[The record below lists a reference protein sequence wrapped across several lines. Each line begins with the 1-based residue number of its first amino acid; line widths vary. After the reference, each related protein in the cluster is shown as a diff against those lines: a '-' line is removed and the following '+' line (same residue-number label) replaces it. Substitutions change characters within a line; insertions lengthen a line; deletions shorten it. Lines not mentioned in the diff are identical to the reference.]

1 MDVGMIE
8 FLNKP
13 IDAKTVRRVMNKYFY
28 QNHLY
33 EQNISSAHE

>member
-13 IDAKTVRRVMNKYFY
+13 IDAETVRRVMYKYFY
-28 QNHLY
+28 ENEY
-33 EQNISSAHE
+33 